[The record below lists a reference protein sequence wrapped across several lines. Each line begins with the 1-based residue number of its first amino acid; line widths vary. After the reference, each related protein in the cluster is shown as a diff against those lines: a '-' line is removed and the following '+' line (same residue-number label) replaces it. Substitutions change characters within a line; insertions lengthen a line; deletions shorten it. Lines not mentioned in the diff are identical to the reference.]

1 MRRFLQKL
9 SFIHHRLWRRDG
21 IYPAA
26 LLLGP
31 APLLG
36 GVFAFTVWIAIAV
49 LGGTATNHASL
60 HWAVPQRAA
69 VWDTDA
75 ERPQA
80 PQPAKPLPPIAA
92 DGTLTGYEAGWRLT
106 TSPIQVS
113 PTLDVDLKAVA
124 LTTFSL
130 EGGSVDMAQIKDHGP
145 KTSLYVGVGNGFLV
159 VKDGGVY
166 ALSARL
172 ERPAASVADCLVR
185 LGFGPRRIVSDLGVG
200 ISSELSKTFEPVR
213 FSLQPGLFPIGWAFG
228 CWHDGEVVG
237 PGRMSLLIS
246 HPGERDLQPAGP
258 GDIVRLKSAAP

>member
-75 ERPQA
+75 
-80 PQPAKPLPPIAA
+80 
-92 DGTLTGYEAGWRLT
+92 
-106 TSPIQVS
+106 
-113 PTLDVDLKAVA
+113 
-124 LTTFSL
+124 
-130 EGGSVDMAQIKDHGP
+130 
-145 KTSLYVGVGNGFLV
+145 
-159 VKDGGVY
+159 
-166 ALSARL
+166 
-172 ERPAASVADCLVR
+172 
-185 LGFGPRRIVSDLGVG
+185 
-200 ISSELSKTFEPVR
+200 
-213 FSLQPGLFPIGWAFG
+213 
-228 CWHDGEVVG
+228 
-237 PGRMSLLIS
+237 
-246 HPGERDLQPAGP
+246 
-258 GDIVRLKSAAP
+258 